1 MPKIDVTRFMEQSG
15 MRKARFGGYEPD
27 DVRAALQA
35 LCTEYEQR
43 LGRAEAQA
51 RKAEQ
56 ENAALQ
62 QHCQTLTAQNNRLSG
77 QNAALA
83 GSSSTYSRQKES
95 LDAQVSA
102 LQERNHS
109 LNDQVAVLRLKNGS
123 LQKEKE
129 KLQERADQAEAAL
142 RIKGRELDDARN
154 ALENGKEE
162 IMQEARQKAE
172 DIVAN
177 AHVRA
182 DQIKED
188 AQAEAQAM
196 DVSARDQAK
205 AQAQKLVDAAAAE
218 ANEIQN
224 AHQLRLNNLRAEVRE
239 MEAQR
244 AALIDYLG
252 LMSRKLLNLQNE
264 AIAND
269 PAAEAR
275 AADNAD
281 RKLETELPELHTV
294 PTPEAALDLS
304 PETVARAVDE
314 LRAQAAA
321 AGEEDEPEPLSQQS
335 TAPQEVEKQEEAA
348 APAEPAAVQPEEET
362 PENAAPEAETEEQ
375 PKTEETPEPEKTE
388 DKPDHPTGDPNH
400 QTGPAL
406 TEVPGAIF
414 SSPIVRPADA
424 PRPDDTPPSATPMA
438 PVMPSF
444 EEEDELDAPAMPL
457 PPREKPQEPE
467 AEEEAPAVPEEPQP
481 ETPEAAKQGQR
492 EKYLPPQRGVYKRVQ
507 ERLSLL
513 HGVALLLLS
522 GIQRRQRDGSA
533 GVILEHP
540 HLDSVDEHGGDHG
553 KEVFDALGR
562 KSLDVLRL
570 VGPRLAQTVD
580 ELLDL
585 TRRDFVHIEVPK
597 GCMDPLRHI
606 GIAGLCALA
615 QALFHILAHPLAGE
629 GLKFDVAVR
638 QRGAAA
644 LFIKENHLPV
654 QLLLNLPLRHA
665 WRRRPGLRLHH
676 LLALRGIAHRGPDT
690 V

>member
-196 DVSARDQAK
+196 DVSARAQAK
-205 AQAQKLVDAAAAE
+205 AQVVETGNRSRHGRCCRRDHG
-218 ANEIQN
+218 NEGRDRQN
-224 AHQLRLNNLRAEVRE
+224 GDDHTGDIAIGRRLDQGLKIVEVCL
-239 MEAQR
+239 M
-244 AALIDYLG
+244 ALIGTQMGTGTL
-252 LMSRKLLNLQNE
+252 SRC
-264 AIAND
+264 
-269 PAAEAR
+269 
-275 AADNAD
+275 
-281 RKLETELPELHTV
+281 
-294 PTPEAALDLS
+294 
-304 PETVARAVDE
+304 
-314 LRAQAAA
+314 
-321 AGEEDEPEPLSQQS
+321 
-335 TAPQEVEKQEEAA
+335 
-348 APAEPAAVQPEEET
+348 
-362 PENAAPEAETEEQ
+362 
-375 PKTEETPEPEKTE
+375 
-388 DKPDHPTGDPNH
+388 
-400 QTGPAL
+400 
-406 TEVPGAIF
+406 
-414 SSPIVRPADA
+414 
-424 PRPDDTPPSATPMA
+424 
-438 PVMPSF
+438 
-444 EEEDELDAPAMPL
+444 
-457 PPREKPQEPE
+457 
-467 AEEEAPAVPEEPQP
+467 
-481 ETPEAAKQGQR
+481 
-492 EKYLPPQRGVYKRVQ
+492 
-507 ERLSLL
+507 
-513 HGVALLLLS
+513 
-522 GIQRRQRDGSA
+522 
-533 GVILEHP
+533 
-540 HLDSVDEHGGDHG
+540 
-553 KEVFDALGR
+553 
-562 KSLDVLRL
+562 RL
-570 VGPRLAQTVD
+570 VVGFIAFGVLCRSARQTK
-580 ELLDL
+580 
-585 TRRDFVHIEVPK
+585 P
-597 GCMDPLRHI
+597 P
-606 GIAGLCALA
+606 
-615 QALFHILAHPLAGE
+615 
-629 GLKFDVAVR
+629 
-638 QRGAAA
+638 
-644 LFIKENHLPV
+644 
-654 QLLLNLPLRHA
+654 
-665 WRRRPGLRLHH
+665 
-676 LLALRGIAHRGPDT
+676 
-690 V
+690 

>member
-62 QHCQTLTAQNNRLSG
+62 QHCQTLTAQTG
-77 QNAALA
+77 
-83 GSSSTYSRQKES
+83 STYSRQKES

-281 RKLETELPELHTV
+281 RELETELPELHTV

-321 AGEEDEPEPLSQQS
+321 AGEENEPEPLSQQS

-348 APAEPAAVQPEEET
+348 APAEPAAVQP
-362 PENAAPEAETEEQ
+362 
-375 PKTEETPEPEKTE
+375 
-388 DKPDHPTGDPNH
+388 
-400 QTGPAL
+400 
-406 TEVPGAIF
+406 
-414 SSPIVRPADA
+414 
-424 PRPDDTPPSATPMA
+424 
-438 PVMPSF
+438 
-444 EEEDELDAPAMPL
+444 
-457 PPREKPQEPE
+457 
-467 AEEEAPAVPEEPQP
+467 
-481 ETPEAAKQGQR
+481 
-492 EKYLPPQRGVYKRVQ
+492 
-507 ERLSLL
+507 LSL
-513 HGVALLLLS
+513 
-522 GIQRRQRDGSA
+522 I
-533 GVILEHP
+533 
-540 HLDSVDEHGGDHG
+540 
-553 KEVFDALGR
+553 
-562 KSLDVLRL
+562 
-570 VGPRLAQTVD
+570 
-580 ELLDL
+580 
-585 TRRDFVHIEVPK
+585 HI
-597 GCMDPLRHI
+597 
-606 GIAGLCALA
+606 
-615 QALFHILAHPLAGE
+615 
-629 GLKFDVAVR
+629 
-638 QRGAAA
+638 
-644 LFIKENHLPV
+644 
-654 QLLLNLPLRHA
+654 
-665 WRRRPGLRLHH
+665 
-676 LLALRGIAHRGPDT
+676 
-690 V
+690 

>member
-1 MPKIDVTRFMEQSG
+1 M
-15 MRKARFGGYEPD
+15 
-27 DVRAALQA
+27 
-35 LCTEYEQR
+35 
-43 LGRAEAQA
+43 
-51 RKAEQ
+51 
-56 ENAALQ
+56 
-62 QHCQTLTAQNNRLSG
+62 
-77 QNAALA
+77 
-83 GSSSTYSRQKES
+83 
-95 LDAQVSA
+95 
-102 LQERNHS
+102 
-109 LNDQVAVLRLKNGS
+109 
-123 LQKEKE
+123 
-129 KLQERADQAEAAL
+129 
-142 RIKGRELDDARN
+142 
-154 ALENGKEE
+154 
-162 IMQEARQKAE
+162 
-172 DIVAN
+172 AN

-281 RKLETELPELHTV
+281 RELETELPELHTV

-321 AGEEDEPEPLSQQS
+321 AGEEDEPETLSQQS

-444 EEEDELDAPAMPL
+444 EEEDELEAPAMPL

-481 ETPEAAKQGQR
+481 ETPEAAKQR
-492 EKYLPPQRGVYKRVQ
+492 
-507 ERLSLL
+507 
-513 HGVALLLLS
+513 AA
-522 GIQRRQRDGSA
+522 RQKAMRA
-533 GVILEHP
+533 
-540 HLDSVDEHGGDHG
+540 
-553 KEVFDALGR
+553 
-562 KSLDVLRL
+562 
-570 VGPRLAQTVD
+570 
-580 ELLDL
+580 
-585 TRRDFVHIEVPK
+585 
-597 GCMDPLRHI
+597 
-606 GIAGLCALA
+606 LCALRRMRE
-615 QALFHILAHPLAGE
+615 QH
-629 GLKFDVAVR
+629 GLED
-638 QRGAAA
+638 
-644 LFIKENHLPV
+644 I
-654 QLLLNLPLRHA
+654 
-665 WRRRPGLRLHH
+665 
-676 LLALRGIAHRGPDT
+676 
-690 V
+690 

>member
-281 RKLETELPELHTV
+281 RELETELPELHTV

-321 AGEEDEPEPLSQQS
+321 AGCQPKPL
-335 TAPQEVEKQEEAA
+335 VEQEESRTC
-348 APAEPAAVQPEEET
+348 ET
-362 PENAAPEAETEEQ
+362 QHHTDTACPRNVLFPQQEMSRQDGDHRTEGR
-375 PKTEETPEPEKTE
+375 
-388 DKPDHPTGDPNH
+388 DRRSVDRRGI
-400 QTGPAL
+400 G
-406 TEVPGAIF
+406 
-414 SSPIVRPADA
+414 SSPQQHEHPAI
-424 PRPDDTPPSATPMA
+424 DDQHGHDQDIAEIA
-438 PVMPSF
+438 QRNAVGLF
-444 EEEDELDAPAMPL
+444 
-457 PPREKPQEPE
+457 REKGERNE
-467 AEEEAPAVPEEPQP
+467 IN
-481 ETPEAAKQGQR
+481 R
-492 EKYLPPQRGVYKRVQ
+492 RRKYLKHKN
-507 ERLSLL
+507 LL
-513 HGVALLLLS
+513 EIEVVA
-522 GIQRRQRDGSA
+522 RQRD
-533 GVILEHP
+533 
-540 HLDSVDEHGGDHG
+540 
-553 KEVFDALGR
+553 
-562 KSLDVLRL
+562 
-570 VGPRLAQTVD
+570 
-580 ELLDL
+580 
-585 TRRDFVHIEVPK
+585 
-597 GCMDPLRHI
+597 
-606 GIAGLCALA
+606 
-615 QALFHILAHPLAGE
+615 
-629 GLKFDVAVR
+629 
-638 QRGAAA
+638 
-644 LFIKENHLPV
+644 IK
-654 QLLLNLPLRHA
+654 
-665 WRRRPGLRLHH
+665 
-676 LLALRGIAHRGPDT
+676 
-690 V
+690 

>member
-281 RKLETELPELHTV
+281 RELETELPELHTV

-321 AGEEDEPEPLSQQS
+321 AGEEDEPETLSQQS
-335 TAPQEVEKQEEAA
+335 TAPQEVEK
-348 APAEPAAVQPEEET
+348 
-362 PENAAPEAETEEQ
+362 
-375 PKTEETPEPEKTE
+375 
-388 DKPDHPTGDPNH
+388 
-400 QTGPAL
+400 
-406 TEVPGAIF
+406 
-414 SSPIVRPADA
+414 
-424 PRPDDTPPSATPMA
+424 
-438 PVMPSF
+438 
-444 EEEDELDAPAMPL
+444 
-457 PPREKPQEPE
+457 
-467 AEEEAPAVPEEPQP
+467 
-481 ETPEAAKQGQR
+481 
-492 EKYLPPQRGVYKRVQ
+492 
-507 ERLSLL
+507 
-513 HGVALLLLS
+513 
-522 GIQRRQRDGSA
+522 
-533 GVILEHP
+533 
-540 HLDSVDEHGGDHG
+540 
-553 KEVFDALGR
+553 
-562 KSLDVLRL
+562 
-570 VGPRLAQTVD
+570 
-580 ELLDL
+580 
-585 TRRDFVHIEVPK
+585 
-597 GCMDPLRHI
+597 
-606 GIAGLCALA
+606 
-615 QALFHILAHPLAGE
+615 
-629 GLKFDVAVR
+629 
-638 QRGAAA
+638 
-644 LFIKENHLPV
+644 
-654 QLLLNLPLRHA
+654 
-665 WRRRPGLRLHH
+665 
-676 LLALRGIAHRGPDT
+676 
-690 V
+690 

>member
-1 MPKIDVTRFMEQSG
+1 
-15 MRKARFGGYEPD
+15 
-27 DVRAALQA
+27 
-35 LCTEYEQR
+35 
-43 LGRAEAQA
+43 
-51 RKAEQ
+51 
-56 ENAALQ
+56 
-62 QHCQTLTAQNNRLSG
+62 
-77 QNAALA
+77 
-83 GSSSTYSRQKES
+83 
-95 LDAQVSA
+95 
-102 LQERNHS
+102 
-109 LNDQVAVLRLKNGS
+109 
-123 LQKEKE
+123 
-129 KLQERADQAEAAL
+129 
-142 RIKGRELDDARN
+142 
-154 ALENGKEE
+154 
-162 IMQEARQKAE
+162 
-172 DIVAN
+172 
-177 AHVRA
+177 
-182 DQIKED
+182 
-188 AQAEAQAM
+188 
-196 DVSARDQAK
+196 
-205 AQAQKLVDAAAAE
+205 VDAAAAE

-281 RKLETELPELHTV
+281 RELETELPELHTV

-321 AGEEDEPEPLSQQS
+321 AGEEDEPETLSQQS

-444 EEEDELDAPAMPL
+444 EEEDELEAPAMPL

-481 ETPEAAKQGQR
+481 ETPEAAKQR
-492 EKYLPPQRGVYKRVQ
+492 
-507 ERLSLL
+507 
-513 HGVALLLLS
+513 AA
-522 GIQRRQRDGSA
+522 RQKAMRA
-533 GVILEHP
+533 
-540 HLDSVDEHGGDHG
+540 
-553 KEVFDALGR
+553 
-562 KSLDVLRL
+562 
-570 VGPRLAQTVD
+570 
-580 ELLDL
+580 
-585 TRRDFVHIEVPK
+585 
-597 GCMDPLRHI
+597 
-606 GIAGLCALA
+606 LCALRRMRE
-615 QALFHILAHPLAGE
+615 QH
-629 GLKFDVAVR
+629 GLED
-638 QRGAAA
+638 
-644 LFIKENHLPV
+644 I
-654 QLLLNLPLRHA
+654 
-665 WRRRPGLRLHH
+665 
-676 LLALRGIAHRGPDT
+676 
-690 V
+690 